1 MSVLCYL
8 QQKVMACF
16 HAWDDW
22 AVYPNEM
29 LIKLQNIFLGLVIP
43 KVRFM
48 LIALCAQQIQKDRKQ
63 FMYLSV
69 PLF

>member
-43 KVRFM
+43 KVIFM
-48 LIALCAQQIQKDRKQ
+48 LIVLLCSHQIKQ
-63 FMYLSV
+63 IAN
-69 PLF
+69 